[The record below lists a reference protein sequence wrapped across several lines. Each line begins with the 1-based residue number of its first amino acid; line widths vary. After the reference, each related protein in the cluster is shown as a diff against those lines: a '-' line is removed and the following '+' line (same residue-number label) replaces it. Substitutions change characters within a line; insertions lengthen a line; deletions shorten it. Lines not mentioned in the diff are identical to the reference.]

1 VSVDES
7 ASESARLSFSE
18 LPEAWTRLSR
28 VRGLADVALVWA
40 GIFAV
45 VAFCGYLESG
55 WIHLVGIVGIGI
67 LQNNISSLAHH
78 AIHNNIHPERRLN
91 DGLTRL
97 LLAAPLAQLFSV
109 LRAEH
114 LHHHAHLGATDDAER
129 YYYDLTRHGRREKGH
144 LVRWVGGLFIGWVA
158 LGVARRTLT
167 GSREG
172 GEPPATRAL
181 SERGKRERI
190 LDLLAIPPMQIA
202 VALAMWLVHGQWWA
216 YLALWAI
223 PAVTVGGGLTAL
235 RATLD
240 HADAGQ
246 PPDLDLS
253 YVSNPLERFV
263 VAPFNFN
270 YHFEHHRFMTV
281 PYYHVAKL
289 RPLLQARGE
298 FEGVQLLPGYVSRI
312 RQLARELKA
321 SPNNQAR

>member
-1 VSVDES
+1 MSIDEGTT
-7 ASESARLSFSE
+7 ESDRLSFSE
-18 LPEAWTRLSR
+18 LPEAWSRLSR

-78 AIHNNIHPERRLN
+78 AIHSNIHPERRLN

-172 GEPPATRAL
+172 GEPQRAPHPSLRSSLPRAMPDMMVAMRAAFSISISL
-181 SERGKRERI
+181 STALAERADRRAMMAAAVRSSIAASCSEAASGR
-190 LDLLAIPPMQIA
+190 IA
-202 VALAMWLVHGQWWA
+202 V
-216 YLALWAI
+216 
-223 PAVTVGGGLTAL
+223 
-235 RATLD
+235 
-240 HADAGQ
+240 
-246 PPDLDLS
+246 
-253 YVSNPLERFV
+253 
-263 VAPFNFN
+263 
-270 YHFEHHRFMTV
+270 
-281 PYYHVAKL
+281 
-289 RPLLQARGE
+289 
-298 FEGVQLLPGYVSRI
+298 
-312 RQLARELKA
+312 
-321 SPNNQAR
+321 